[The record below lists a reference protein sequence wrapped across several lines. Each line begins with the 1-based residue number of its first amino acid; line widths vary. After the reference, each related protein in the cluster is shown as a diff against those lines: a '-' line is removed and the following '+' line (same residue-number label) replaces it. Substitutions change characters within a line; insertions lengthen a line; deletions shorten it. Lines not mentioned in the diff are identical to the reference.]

1 MRNKPCLT
9 LEDAKTIAAAAEAEA
24 RKHGW
29 NVTIAVLD
37 DGGHLLYLQRMDGT
51 PPSTAEIA
59 THKGRSAALARR
71 STKAMEDR
79 IINGRVALIKM
90 PGMLP
95 VQGGEPIMAG
105 GECVGAVGVSGVQSH
120 DDAQIALA
128 GIAALKTG

>member
-1 MRNKPCLT
+1 MRTKPCLT
-9 LEDAKTIAAAAEAEA
+9 LADAKIITAAAETEA
-24 RKHGW
+24 RNNNW

-37 DGGHLLYLQRMDGT
+37 DGGHLLSLQRMDGT

-59 THKGRSAALARR
+59 TQKGRGAALARR

-79 IINGRVALIKM
+79 IIAGRIALIKM

-95 VQGGEPIMAG
+95 VQGGEPIMVE

-120 DDAQIALA
+120 EDAQIALA
-128 GIAALKTG
+128 GIAALK